1 MTKAPD
7 YGRYVARLLEKAEAA
22 PSARPDLEE
31 SLERAQVEIFYL
43 EMEEDKPPAELLNQ
57 VRNHVAKTIK
67 LT

>member
-31 SLERAQVEIFYL
+31 SLERAQVRN
-43 EMEEDKPPAELLNQ
+43 LLF
-57 VRNHVAKTIK
+57 RNGRG
-67 LT
+67 